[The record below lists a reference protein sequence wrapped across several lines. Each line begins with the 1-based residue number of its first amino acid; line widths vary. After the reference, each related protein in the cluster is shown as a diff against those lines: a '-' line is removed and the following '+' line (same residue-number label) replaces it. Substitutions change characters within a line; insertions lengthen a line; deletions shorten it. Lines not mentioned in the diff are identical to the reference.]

1 MRIKL
6 TEDAEKAMG
15 LILAEI
21 HRQNPFVEQDNSRL
35 MSAIVV
41 TLQRHM
47 QPRHRDELI
56 QAVSTPESA
65 RLALMREVE
74 TLSQGMDADAIRTL
88 ETTVRKL
95 RAQTGSSMN
104 AQNGNSTNEKKGG
117 EKTSG

>member
-15 LILAEI
+15 LIVGEI
-21 HRQNPFVEQDNSRL
+21 HKQNPFIEQDKSRL

-41 TLQRHM
+41 TLQRFM
-47 QPRHRDELI
+47 QPRYRDELI

-74 TLSQGMDADAIRTL
+74 TLSQGMDAGAIRTL
-88 ETTVRKL
+88 QTTVRKL
-95 RAQTGSSMN
+95 RSQVATG
-104 AQNGNSTNEKKGG
+104 ADGKKLDDETIEKV
-117 EKTSG
+117 SG